1 MYKFDDIHLYH
12 AKYRRLVE
20 IQSSI
25 DSCVVIVGVPSIFD
39 FDIRYKLFQRLE
51 AMEDDGG
58 TLGLTNGNDD
68 GTAVGDKL
76 DRAINYLEAYKQ
88 SLK

>member
-58 TLGLTNGNDD
+58 NGNDD

>member
-1 MYKFDDIHLYH
+1 M
-12 AKYRRLVE
+12 
-20 IQSSI
+20 
-25 DSCVVIVGVPSIFD
+25 
-39 FDIRYKLFQRLE
+39 LFQRLE

-58 TLGLTNGNDD
+58 TLGLTNANDD